1 MHNLI
6 DTKQIVI
13 KVTFL
18 DLIKEM
24 FCFIH
29 SNRMKNIIQMLK
41 DYIFWSENKTISV
54 YLLKLL
60 FSFNRIELT

>member
-29 SNRMKNIIQMLK
+29 SNRMKNIIQML
-41 DYIFWSENKTISV
+41 
-54 YLLKLL
+54 
-60 FSFNRIELT
+60 